1 MVKKN
6 KTRKIMASG
15 SIISWQMEREKV
27 DRKGK
32 SDRFYFLG
40 LQHHCRWCVAMK
52 LKAFNF

>member
-6 KTRKIMASG
+6 KTPKIMASG